1 MKPNLFADLFKYKPR
16 KKRPLEDF
24 VTEAVASYF
33 RKDEAVL
40 CKFLNLLG
48 FSADN
53 FQPIDIQTQF
63 PVEVGR
69 IDISICWKSSNQ
81 RHTLFL
87 ENKIWSEPWKY
98 DDEDGNPIDQIR
110 TYCNYQQS
118 KGHSRFVALL
128 SNYPVIGF
136 SKDDISLTHSCYLGN
151 VLWKDLANIIKQHIQ
166 LFGEESFTFHYGS
179 ELYEFFRRQ
188 GMTGFSNFNQ
198 QELSAI
204 QYYKS
209 YKSKL
214 EQLEI
219 SIEQFFE
226 KRDIP
231 FEGFKNS
238 YFSDDGFSL
247 AVFYN
252 EDEKVTESD
261 RWIFAGIADAAEDW
275 FIVPLV
281 ENVPDVICGVGLWF
295 ENGDERDSFMEELS
309 LRHEMKIGSFQVSI
323 DTQRDNALFVVN
335 RKTLHDFVETEKQE
349 EAITEFL
356 NIGFNEIVKDAA
368 ITNIIKKYISL
379 DE

>member
-1 MKPNLFADLFKYKPR
+1 
-16 KKRPLEDF
+16 
-24 VTEAVASYF
+24 
-33 RKDEAVL
+33 
-40 CKFLNLLG
+40 
-48 FSADN
+48 
-53 FQPIDIQTQF
+53 
-63 PVEVGR
+63 
-69 IDISICWKSSNQ
+69 
-81 RHTLFL
+81 
-87 ENKIWSEPWKY
+87 
-98 DDEDGNPIDQIR
+98 
-110 TYCNYQQS
+110 
-118 KGHSRFVALL
+118 
-128 SNYPVIGF
+128 
-136 SKDDISLTHSCYLGN
+136 
-151 VLWKDLANIIKQHIQ
+151 
-166 LFGEESFTFHYGS
+166 
-179 ELYEFFRRQ
+179 
-188 GMTGFSNFNQ
+188 MTGFSNFNQ